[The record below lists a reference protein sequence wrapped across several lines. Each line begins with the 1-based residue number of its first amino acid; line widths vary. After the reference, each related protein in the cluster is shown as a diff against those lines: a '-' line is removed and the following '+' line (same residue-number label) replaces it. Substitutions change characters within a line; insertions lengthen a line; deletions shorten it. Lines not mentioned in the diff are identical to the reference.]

1 MQKDKPPR
9 PTPDRNGPTLT
20 DRALADKQARQE
32 RQAAALRANLRK
44 RKEQSRARETAEP
57 KPD

>member
-1 MQKDKPPR
+1 MQKDPPPH

-20 DRALADKQARQE
+20 DRAQADKQAREQ

-44 RKEQSRARETAEP
+44 RKEQSRAREAGEP